1 MWYVEV
7 VDSYSGEVVERIEC
21 SSERKA
27 ERVEDGISI
36 NLNWEDYETR
46 VVFEEE

>member
-7 VDSYSGEVVERIEC
+7 IESLSGEVVERIEC

-27 ERVEDGISI
+27 EKVEDGINI
-36 NLNWEDYETR
+36 NLDWENYETR
-46 VVFEEE
+46 VVQD